1 MFLNRLTVRNQLVL
15 VILIGGILIL
25 TAMSYVLIRMH
36 SDFAEHQ
43 FMLRHERLTALMANE
58 MAPALH
64 LGDGRIIGKKV
75 KAFVSTVE
83 ENLVVL
89 RAFNLEG
96 EMVFEKLNSDQ
107 APDLNKM
114 IMKNIRTLKQGGE
127 IREDSPD
134 NVVLLKPAFLPGN
147 EIGGFIG
154 VAWSKRELTELRLEL
169 IRTALF
175 FTLAFLFIGGIVIIF
190 ILHHF
195 ITRPVGDMVMMI
207 DHESREIADANRKLA
222 SRTQRQS
229 TSLVE
234 TAASMEQMS
243 SIVYSN
249 ANDAKNASTLV
260 RSARET
266 VDSGRN
272 ELQETVIRTIE
283 TNERSL
289 SKLQTANTQV
299 VEAMAAISENSV
311 KISGIIN
318 LINDIAFQTNLLALN
333 ASVEAARAGEHGKGF
348 AVVATEVRK
357 LAHRSSKASSEI
369 GKLIELEMQSIKN
382 GREFVDGSDLALNSM
397 QQETEEM
404 LKTLKDKSNE
414 SMEEILK
421 AVINFSEMMENI
433 EVASTEHASGI
444 SQVNQAIADMD
455 KLTQENSL
463 MVEQNAAA
471 SQNMTLETELLRR
484 MFSSKKGGQMKGSS
498 SKTGGQFVEGSAQ
511 DKIQGMTAA
520 ALPDHN
526 ERDEKAPPQIEMP
539 EWEKKLDKFKC
550 NENINIPYD
559 FQSCL
564 KSHTS

>member
-89 RAFNLEG
+89 RAFDMEG
-96 EMVFEKLNSDQ
+96 EMVYEKLNGDQ

-169 IRTALF
+169 IRTAIF

-498 SKTGGQFVEGSAQ
+498 SITGGQFVEGSAQ

-526 ERDEKAPPQIEMP
+526 ERDEKAAPQIEMP
-539 EWEKKLDKFKC
+539 EWERKLDKFK
-550 NENINIPYD
+550 
-559 FQSCL
+559 
-564 KSHTS
+564 

>member
-75 KAFVSTVE
+75 KVFVSTVE

-89 RAFNLEG
+89 RAFDMEG
-96 EMVFEKLNSDQ
+96 EMVYEKLNGDQ

-169 IRTALF
+169 IRTAIF

-289 SKLQTANTQV
+289 SKLQTANTKV
-299 VEAMAAISENSV
+299 VEAMSAISENSV

-369 GKLIELEMQSIKN
+369 GKLIELEMESIKN

-433 EVASTEHASGI
+433 EVASTEHATGI

-463 MVEQNAAA
+463 MVEQNATA

-498 SKTGGQFVEGSAQ
+498 SITGGQFVEGSAQ
-511 DKIQGMTAA
+511 DRIQEMTTA
-520 ALPDHN
+520 ALPDHK
-526 ERDEKAPPQIEMP
+526 ERDEKAAPQIEMP
-539 EWEKKLDKFKC
+539 ELEKKLENFK
-550 NENINIPYD
+550 
-559 FQSCL
+559 
-564 KSHTS
+564 

>member
-107 APDLNKM
+107 VPDLNKM

-169 IRTALF
+169 IRTAIS
-175 FTLAFLFIGGIVIIF
+175 FTIAFLFIGGIVIIF

-229 TSLVE
+229 SSLVE

-382 GREFVDGSDLALNSM
+382 GRELVDGSDLALNNM

-433 EVASTEHASGI
+433 EVASTEHATGI

-484 MFSSKKGGQMKGSS
+484 MFSSKQGGQMKGSS

-539 EWEKKLDKFKC
+539 EWEKKLDKFK
-550 NENINIPYD
+550 
-559 FQSCL
+559 
-564 KSHTS
+564 

>member
-1 MFLNRLTVRNQLVL
+1 MFLNRLTIRNQLVL

-89 RAFNLEG
+89 RAFDMEG
-96 EMVFEKLNSDQ
+96 EMVYEKLNGDQ

-169 IRTALF
+169 IRTAIF

-357 LAHRSSKASSEI
+357 LAHRSSKASAEI

-382 GREFVDGSDLALNSM
+382 GRDFVDGSDLALNSM

-433 EVASTEHASGI
+433 EVASTEHATGI

-498 SKTGGQFVEGSAQ
+498 SITGGQFVEGSAQ
-511 DKIQGMTAA
+511 DRIQEMTTA

-526 ERDEKAPPQIEMP
+526 ERDEKAAPQIEMP
-539 EWEKKLDKFKC
+539 ELEKKHDKFK
-550 NENINIPYD
+550 
-559 FQSCL
+559 
-564 KSHTS
+564 

>member
-89 RAFNLEG
+89 RAFDMEG
-96 EMVFEKLNSDQ
+96 EMVYEKLNGDQ

-169 IRTALF
+169 IRTAIF

-498 SKTGGQFVEGSAQ
+498 SITGGQFVEGSAQ
-511 DKIQGMTAA
+511 DRIQGMTAA

-526 ERDEKAPPQIEMP
+526 ERDEKAAPQIEMP
-539 EWEKKLDKFKC
+539 EWEKKLDKFK
-550 NENINIPYD
+550 
-559 FQSCL
+559 
-564 KSHTS
+564 

>member
-89 RAFNLEG
+89 RAFDMEG
-96 EMVFEKLNSDQ
+96 EMVYEKLNGDQ

-382 GREFVDGSDLALNSM
+382 GRDFVDGSDLALNSM

-433 EVASTEHASGI
+433 EVASTEHATGI

-498 SKTGGQFVEGSAQ
+498 SITGGQFVEGSAQ
-511 DKIQGMTAA
+511 DRIQEMTTA

-526 ERDEKAPPQIEMP
+526 ERDEKAAPQIEMP
-539 EWEKKLDKFKC
+539 ELEKKHDKFK
-550 NENINIPYD
+550 
-559 FQSCL
+559 
-564 KSHTS
+564 

>member
-1 MFLNRLTVRNQLVL
+1 MFLNRLTIRNQLVL

-89 RAFNLEG
+89 RAFDMEG
-96 EMVFEKLNSDQ
+96 EMVYEKLNGDQ

-169 IRTALF
+169 IRTAIL

-243 SIVYSN
+243 SIVFSN

-382 GREFVDGSDLALNSM
+382 GRDFVDGSDLALNSM

-433 EVASTEHASGI
+433 EVASTEHATGI

-463 MVEQNAAA
+463 MVEQNATA

-498 SKTGGQFVEGSAQ
+498 SITGGQFVEGSAQ
-511 DKIQGMTAA
+511 DRIQEMTAA

-526 ERDEKAPPQIEMP
+526 ERDEKAAPQIEMP
-539 EWEKKLDKFKC
+539 ELEKKHDKFK
-550 NENINIPYD
+550 
-559 FQSCL
+559 
-564 KSHTS
+564 

>member
-89 RAFNLEG
+89 RAFDMEG
-96 EMVFEKLNSDQ
+96 EMVYEKLNGDQ

-169 IRTALF
+169 IRTAIF

-272 ELQETVIRTIE
+272 ELQDTVIRTIE

-289 SKLQTANTQV
+289 SKLQTANTKV
-299 VEAMAAISENSV
+299 VEAMSAISENSV

-433 EVASTEHASGI
+433 EVASTEHATGI

-498 SKTGGQFVEGSAQ
+498 SITGGQFVEGSAQ
-511 DKIQGMTAA
+511 DRIQEMTAT
-520 ALPDHN
+520 ALPDQY
-526 ERDEKAPPQIEMP
+526 ERDEKAAPQIEMP
-539 EWEKKLDKFKC
+539 EWEKKLDKFK
-550 NENINIPYD
+550 
-559 FQSCL
+559 
-564 KSHTS
+564 

>member
-1 MFLNRLTVRNQLVL
+1 MNLNRLTVRNQLVL
-15 VILIGGILIL
+15 VILIGGTLIL

-36 SDFAEHQ
+36 SDFAENQ

-75 KAFVSTVE
+75 KVFVSTVE

-89 RAFNLEG
+89 RAFDMEG
-96 EMVFEKLNSDQ
+96 EMVYEKLNGDQ

-382 GREFVDGSDLALNSM
+382 GRDFVDGSDLALNSM

-433 EVASTEHASGI
+433 EVASTEHATGI

-498 SKTGGQFVEGSAQ
+498 SITGGQFVEGSAQ
-511 DKIQGMTAA
+511 DRIQGMTAT
-520 ALPDHN
+520 ALPDQY
-526 ERDEKAPPQIEMP
+526 ERDEKAAPQIEMP
-539 EWEKKLDKFKC
+539 EWERKLDKFK
-550 NENINIPYD
+550 
-559 FQSCL
+559 
-564 KSHTS
+564 

>member
-89 RAFNLEG
+89 RAFDMEG
-96 EMVFEKLNSDQ
+96 EMVYEKLNGDQ

-484 MFSSKKGGQMKGSS
+484 MFSSKQGGQMKGSS

-511 DKIQGMTAA
+511 DRIQGMTAA
-520 ALPDHN
+520 ALHDHK
-526 ERDEKAPPQIEMP
+526 ERDEKAAPQIEMP
-539 EWEKKLDKFKC
+539 EWEKKLDKFK
-550 NENINIPYD
+550 
-559 FQSCL
+559 
-564 KSHTS
+564 

>member
-89 RAFNLEG
+89 RAFDMEG
-96 EMVFEKLNSDQ
+96 EMVYEKLNGDQ

-169 IRTALF
+169 IRTAIF

-433 EVASTEHASGI
+433 EVASTEHATGI

-498 SKTGGQFVEGSAQ
+498 RISGGQLVEGSAQ
-511 DKIQGMTAA
+511 DRIQGMTAA
-520 ALPDHN
+520 ALPDHK
-526 ERDEKAPPQIEMP
+526 ERDEKAAPQIEMP
-539 EWEKKLDKFKC
+539 ELEKKLENFK
-550 NENINIPYD
+550 
-559 FQSCL
+559 
-564 KSHTS
+564 

>member
-89 RAFNLEG
+89 RAFDMEG
-96 EMVFEKLNSDQ
+96 EMVYEKLNGDQ

-169 IRTALF
+169 IRTAIF
-175 FTLAFLFIGGIVIIF
+175 FTLAFLIIGGIVIIF

-289 SKLQTANTQV
+289 SKLQTANTKV
-299 VEAMAAISENSV
+299 VEAMSAISENSV

-382 GREFVDGSDLALNSM
+382 GRELVDGSDMALNSM

-433 EVASTEHASGI
+433 EVASTEHATGI

-463 MVEQNAAA
+463 MVEQNATA

-498 SKTGGQFVEGSAQ
+498 SITGGQFVEGSAQ
-511 DKIQGMTAA
+511 DRIQGMTAT
-520 ALPDHN
+520 ALPDQY
-526 ERDEKAPPQIEMP
+526 ERDEKAAPQIEMP
-539 EWEKKLDKFKC
+539 EWERKLDKFK
-550 NENINIPYD
+550 
-559 FQSCL
+559 
-564 KSHTS
+564 

>member
-107 APDLNKM
+107 VPDLNKM

-169 IRTALF
+169 IRTAFL

-243 SIVYSN
+243 SIVYNN

-433 EVASTEHASGI
+433 EVASAEHATGI

-498 SKTGGQFVEGSAQ
+498 RITGEQLVEGSAQ
-511 DKIQGMTAA
+511 DRIQGMTAA
-520 ALPDHN
+520 ALPDHK
-526 ERDEKAPPQIEMP
+526 ERDEKAAPQIEMP
-539 EWEKKLDKFKC
+539 ELEKKHDKFK
-550 NENINIPYD
+550 
-559 FQSCL
+559 
-564 KSHTS
+564 

>member
-1 MFLNRLTVRNQLVL
+1 MFINRLTIRNQLVL

-89 RAFNLEG
+89 RAFDMEG
-96 EMVFEKLNSDQ
+96 KMVYDKLNGDQ

-169 IRTALF
+169 IRTAIF

-243 SIVYSN
+243 SIVFSN

-382 GREFVDGSDLALNSM
+382 GRELVDGSDLALNSM

-433 EVASTEHASGI
+433 EVASTEHATGI

-498 SKTGGQFVEGSAQ
+498 RITGEQLVEGSAQ
-511 DKIQGMTAA
+511 DRIQGMTAA

-526 ERDEKAPPQIEMP
+526 ERDEKAAPQIEMP
-539 EWEKKLDKFKC
+539 ELERKLDKFK
-550 NENINIPYD
+550 
-559 FQSCL
+559 
-564 KSHTS
+564 

>member
-89 RAFNLEG
+89 RAFNMEG
-96 EMVFEKLNSDQ
+96 EMVFEKLNGDQ

-169 IRTALF
+169 IRTAIF

-357 LAHRSSKASSEI
+357 LAHRSSKASAEI

-382 GREFVDGSDLALNSM
+382 GRDFVDGSDLALNSM

-498 SKTGGQFVEGSAQ
+498 SITGGQFVEGSAQ
-511 DKIQGMTAA
+511 DRIQEMTTA

-526 ERDEKAPPQIEMP
+526 ERDEKAAPQIEMP
-539 EWEKKLDKFKC
+539 EWEKKLDKFK
-550 NENINIPYD
+550 
-559 FQSCL
+559 
-564 KSHTS
+564 

>member
-89 RAFNLEG
+89 RAFNMEG
-96 EMVFEKLNSDQ
+96 EMVFEKLNGDQ

-169 IRTALF
+169 IRTAIF

-357 LAHRSSKASSEI
+357 LAHRSSKASAEI

-382 GREFVDGSDLALNSM
+382 GRDFVDGSDLALNSM

-433 EVASTEHASGI
+433 EVASTEHATGI

-498 SKTGGQFVEGSAQ
+498 SITGGQLVEGSAQ
-511 DKIQGMTAA
+511 DRIQEMTAA

-526 ERDEKAPPQIEMP
+526 ERDEKAAPQIEMP
-539 EWEKKLDKFKC
+539 EWEKKLDKFK
-550 NENINIPYD
+550 
-559 FQSCL
+559 
-564 KSHTS
+564 

>member
-89 RAFNLEG
+89 RAFDMEG
-96 EMVFEKLNSDQ
+96 EMVYEKLNGDQ

-169 IRTALF
+169 IRTAIS
-175 FTLAFLFIGGIVIIF
+175 FTIAFLFIGGIVIIF

-357 LAHRSSKASSEI
+357 LAHRSSKASAEI

-484 MFSSKKGGQMKGSS
+484 MFSSKQGGQMKGSS

-539 EWEKKLDKFKC
+539 EWEKKLDKFK
-550 NENINIPYD
+550 
-559 FQSCL
+559 
-564 KSHTS
+564 

>member
-89 RAFNLEG
+89 RAFDMEG
-96 EMVFEKLNSDQ
+96 KMVYEKLNGDQ

-266 VDSGRN
+266 VDSGRD

-471 SQNMTLETELLRR
+471 SQNMALETELLRR
-484 MFSSKKGGQMKGSS
+484 MFSSKQGGQMKGSS

-511 DKIQGMTAA
+511 DKIQGMTTA

-539 EWEKKLDKFKC
+539 EWEKKLDKFK
-550 NENINIPYD
+550 
-559 FQSCL
+559 
-564 KSHTS
+564 

>member
-89 RAFNLEG
+89 RAFDMEG
-96 EMVFEKLNSDQ
+96 KMVYEKLNGDQ

-357 LAHRSSKASSEI
+357 LAHRSSKASAEI

-382 GREFVDGSDLALNSM
+382 GRDFVDGSDLALNSM

-433 EVASTEHASGI
+433 EVASTEHATGI

-498 SKTGGQFVEGSAQ
+498 SITGGQFVEGSAQ
-511 DKIQGMTAA
+511 DRIQEMTTA

-526 ERDEKAPPQIEMP
+526 ERDEKAAPQIEMP
-539 EWEKKLDKFKC
+539 ELEKKHDKFK
-550 NENINIPYD
+550 
-559 FQSCL
+559 
-564 KSHTS
+564 

>member
-89 RAFNLEG
+89 RAFDMEG
-96 EMVFEKLNSDQ
+96 EMVYEKLNGDQ

-169 IRTALF
+169 IRTAIF

-357 LAHRSSKASSEI
+357 LAHRSSKASAEI

-498 SKTGGQFVEGSAQ
+498 SITGGQLVEGSAQ
-511 DKIQGMTAA
+511 DRIQEMTAA
-520 ALPDHN
+520 ALPDHK
-526 ERDEKAPPQIEMP
+526 ERDEKAAPQIEMP
-539 EWEKKLDKFKC
+539 EWERKLDKFK
-550 NENINIPYD
+550 
-559 FQSCL
+559 
-564 KSHTS
+564 

>member
-89 RAFNLEG
+89 RAFDMEG
-96 EMVFEKLNSDQ
+96 EMVYEKLNGDQ

-498 SKTGGQFVEGSAQ
+498 SITGGQFVEGSAQ
-511 DKIQGMTAA
+511 DRIQGMTAA
-520 ALPDHN
+520 ALPDHK
-526 ERDEKAPPQIEMP
+526 ERDEKAAPQIEMP
-539 EWEKKLDKFKC
+539 EWERKLDKFK
-550 NENINIPYD
+550 
-559 FQSCL
+559 
-564 KSHTS
+564 

>member
-107 APDLNKM
+107 VPDLNKM

-169 IRTALF
+169 IRTAIS
-175 FTLAFLFIGGIVIIF
+175 FTIAFLFIGGIVIIF

-243 SIVYSN
+243 SIVFSN

-433 EVASTEHASGI
+433 EVASTEHATGI

-498 SKTGGQFVEGSAQ
+498 RITGEQLVEGSAQ
-511 DKIQGMTAA
+511 DRIQGMTAA
-520 ALPDHN
+520 ALPDHK
-526 ERDEKAPPQIEMP
+526 ERDEKAAPQIEMP
-539 EWEKKLDKFKC
+539 EWERKLDKFK
-550 NENINIPYD
+550 
-559 FQSCL
+559 
-564 KSHTS
+564 

>member
-89 RAFNLEG
+89 RAFDMEG
-96 EMVFEKLNSDQ
+96 KMVYEKLNGDQ

-169 IRTALF
+169 IRTAIF
-175 FTLAFLFIGGIVIIF
+175 FTLAFLIIGGIVIIF

-382 GREFVDGSDLALNSM
+382 GRDFVDGSDLALNSM

-433 EVASTEHASGI
+433 EVASTEHATGI

-463 MVEQNAAA
+463 MVEQNATA

-498 SKTGGQFVEGSAQ
+498 SITGGQLVEGSAQ
-511 DKIQGMTAA
+511 DRIQEMTAA
-520 ALPDHN
+520 ALPDHK
-526 ERDEKAPPQIEMP
+526 ERDEKAAPQIEMP
-539 EWEKKLDKFKC
+539 EWEKKIENFK
-550 NENINIPYD
+550 
-559 FQSCL
+559 
-564 KSHTS
+564 

>member
-89 RAFNLEG
+89 RAFDMEG
-96 EMVFEKLNSDQ
+96 EMVYEKLNGDQ

-243 SIVYSN
+243 SIVYNN

-498 SKTGGQFVEGSAQ
+498 SITGGQFVEGSAQ
-511 DKIQGMTAA
+511 DRIQEMTTA

-526 ERDEKAPPQIEMP
+526 ERDEKAAPQIEMP
-539 EWEKKLDKFKC
+539 EWERKLDKFKR

-559 FQSCL
+559 FQSFL
-564 KSHTS
+564 KSYTS

>member
-89 RAFNLEG
+89 RAFDMEG
-96 EMVFEKLNSDQ
+96 EMVYEKLNGDQ

-433 EVASTEHASGI
+433 EVASTEHATGI

-484 MFSSKKGGQMKGSS
+484 MFSSKQGGQMKGSS
-498 SKTGGQFVEGSAQ
+498 SITGGQFVEGSAQ
-511 DKIQGMTAA
+511 DRIQEMTAA

-526 ERDEKAPPQIEMP
+526 ERDEKAAPQIEMP
-539 EWEKKLDKFKC
+539 EWEKKLENFK
-550 NENINIPYD
+550 
-559 FQSCL
+559 
-564 KSHTS
+564 

>member
-89 RAFNLEG
+89 RAFDMEG
-96 EMVFEKLNSDQ
+96 KMVYEKLNGDQ

-433 EVASTEHASGI
+433 EVASTEHATGI

-498 SKTGGQFVEGSAQ
+498 SITGGQLVEGSAQ
-511 DKIQGMTAA
+511 DRIQEMTAA
-520 ALPDHN
+520 ALPDHK
-526 ERDEKAPPQIEMP
+526 ERDEKAAPQIEMP
-539 EWEKKLDKFKC
+539 EWERKLDKFK
-550 NENINIPYD
+550 
-559 FQSCL
+559 
-564 KSHTS
+564 

>member
-89 RAFNLEG
+89 RAFDMEG
-96 EMVFEKLNSDQ
+96 EMVYEKLNDDQ

-229 TSLVE
+229 SSLVE

-382 GREFVDGSDLALNSM
+382 GREFVDGSNLALNSM

-433 EVASTEHASGI
+433 EVASTEHATGI

-463 MVEQNAAA
+463 MVEQNATA

-498 SKTGGQFVEGSAQ
+498 SITGGQFVEGSAQ
-511 DKIQGMTAA
+511 DRIQGMTAT
-520 ALPDHN
+520 ALPDQY
-526 ERDEKAPPQIEMP
+526 ERDEKAAPQIEMP
-539 EWEKKLDKFKC
+539 EWERKLDKFK
-550 NENINIPYD
+550 
-559 FQSCL
+559 
-564 KSHTS
+564 

>member
-89 RAFNLEG
+89 RAFDMEG
-96 EMVFEKLNSDQ
+96 KMVYEKLNGDQ

-169 IRTALF
+169 IRTAFF

-433 EVASTEHASGI
+433 EVASTEHATGI

-484 MFSSKKGGQMKGSS
+484 MFSSKQGGQMKGSS

-539 EWEKKLDKFKC
+539 EWEKKLDKFK
-550 NENINIPYD
+550 
-559 FQSCL
+559 
-564 KSHTS
+564 

>member
-89 RAFNLEG
+89 RAFDMEG
-96 EMVFEKLNSDQ
+96 EMVYEKLNGDQ

-471 SQNMTLETELLRR
+471 SQNMALETELLRR
-484 MFSSKKGGQMKGSS
+484 MFSSKQGGQMKGSS

-526 ERDEKAPPQIEMP
+526 ERDEKAAPQIEMP
-539 EWEKKLDKFKC
+539 EWERKLDKFK
-550 NENINIPYD
+550 
-559 FQSCL
+559 
-564 KSHTS
+564 

>member
-89 RAFNLEG
+89 RAFDMEG
-96 EMVFEKLNSDQ
+96 EMVYEKLNGDQ

-498 SKTGGQFVEGSAQ
+498 SITGGQFVEGSAQ

-526 ERDEKAPPQIEMP
+526 ERDQKAAPQIEMP
-539 EWEKKLDKFKC
+539 EWERKLDKFK
-550 NENINIPYD
+550 
-559 FQSCL
+559 
-564 KSHTS
+564 

>member
-96 EMVFEKLNSDQ
+96 EMVFEKLNGDQ
-107 APDLNKM
+107 VPDLNKM

-169 IRTALF
+169 IRTAIS
-175 FTLAFLFIGGIVIIF
+175 FTIAFLFIGGIVIIF

-484 MFSSKKGGQMKGSS
+484 MFSSKQGGQMKGSS

-539 EWEKKLDKFKC
+539 EWEKKLDKFK
-550 NENINIPYD
+550 
-559 FQSCL
+559 
-564 KSHTS
+564 

>member
-89 RAFNLEG
+89 RAFDMEG
-96 EMVFEKLNSDQ
+96 KMVYDKLNADQ

-169 IRTALF
+169 IRTAIS
-175 FTLAFLFIGGIVIIF
+175 FTIAFLFFGGIVIIF

-484 MFSSKKGGQMKGSS
+484 MFSSKQGGQMKGSS

-539 EWEKKLDKFKC
+539 EWEKKLDKFK
-550 NENINIPYD
+550 
-559 FQSCL
+559 
-564 KSHTS
+564 

>member
-89 RAFNLEG
+89 RAFDMEG
-96 EMVFEKLNSDQ
+96 EMVYEKLNGDQ

-114 IMKNIRTLKQGGE
+114 IMKNIRILKQGGE

-498 SKTGGQFVEGSAQ
+498 SITGGQFVEGSAQ
-511 DKIQGMTAA
+511 DKIQGMTTA

-526 ERDEKAPPQIEMP
+526 ERDEKAAPQIEMP
-539 EWEKKLDKFKC
+539 ELEKKHDKFK
-550 NENINIPYD
+550 
-559 FQSCL
+559 
-564 KSHTS
+564 